1 MKIKHELEP
10 FYNSDSEILILG
22 SIPSVKSRELGFY
35 YCHPQ
40 NKFWKI
46 LANIYKETE
55 LKTIEEKKQFLVKHK
70 IALFDVIA
78 SCDIK
83 GSSDSS
89 IKNIKVND
97 INKLIKNS
105 KINKIFTTGE
115 KATNLYKKYCYPI
128 TKIESIYLPSTSPAN
143 CGYCSYEEL
152 VKIYKDNIIK

>member
-10 FYNSDSEILILG
+10 FYDQNSEILILG
-22 SIPSVKSRELGFY
+22 SMPSVKSRELGFY
-35 YCHPQ
+35 YAHPK

-46 LANIYKETE
+46 LSDMYNEKE
-55 LKTIEEKKQFLVKHK
+55 LKTIEEKKKFLIKHQ
-70 IALFDVIA
+70 IALFDVIKT
-78 SCDIK
+78 CDIK

-97 INKLIKNS
+97 INKIIKNS
-105 KINKIFTTGE
+105 NIKKIFTTGR
-115 KATNLYKKYCYPI
+115 KATDLYKKYCYPK

-152 VKIYKDNIIK
+152 LQIYKDKIM

>member
-10 FYNSDSEILILG
+10 FYDKNSEILILG
-22 SIPSVKSRELGFY
+22 SMPSVKSRELGFY
-35 YCHPQ
+35 YAHPK

-46 LANIYKETE
+46 LSDMYNEKE
-55 LKTIEEKKQFLVKHK
+55 LKTIEEKKNFLIKHQ
-70 IALFDVIA
+70 IALFDVIKT
-78 SCDIK
+78 CDIK

-97 INKLIKNS
+97 INKIIKNS
-105 KINKIFTTGE
+105 NIKKIFTTGR
-115 KATNLYKKYCYPI
+115 KATDLYKKYCYPK

-152 VKIYKDNIIK
+152 LQIYKDKIM